1 MYKATYS
8 KGIWTYY
15 KGEQVIT
22 QAEYEKKFPPK
33 QWDPSEGS
41 PFTCGDVDDFTNC
54 HDPVTNRVGLR
65 YYPQLARFP
74 GDKSA
79 SFGHVNQ
86 AIEVAKRR
94 GYTIE
99 RD

>member
-1 MYKATYS
+1 MYKAVYES
-8 KGIWTYY
+8 GEWKYY
-15 KGEQVIT
+15 RGDKTIT

-33 QWDPSEGS
+33 EWDPSQGS
-41 PFTCGDVDDFTNC
+41 PFTCGDQHDFGSSY
-54 HDPVTNRVGLR
+54 DPVTKSNGLR

-74 GDKSA
+74 GDKKA

>member
-8 KGIWTYY
+8 KGVWTYY
-15 KGEQVIT
+15 RGEKVIT
-22 QAEYEKKFPPK
+22 QAEYEAKYPPK
-33 QWDPSEGS
+33 EWDPSQGA
-41 PFTCGDVDDFTNC
+41 PFTCGDVDDFTNSY
-54 HDPVTNRVGLR
+54 DPVTNRMSAR

-94 GYTIE
+94 GYNVE
-99 RD
+99 RG

>member
-15 KGEQVIT
+15 KGEKVIT
-22 QAEYEKKFPPK
+22 KEEYEAKFPPK
-33 QWDPSEGS
+33 EWDPSQGA
-41 PFTCGDVDDFTNC
+41 PFTCGDVDDFGLC
-54 HDPVTNRVGLR
+54 FDPVTKRNGLR

>member
-15 KGEQVIT
+15 RGDKVIT
-22 QAEYEKKFPPK
+22 KEEYEAKFPPK
-33 QWDPSEGS
+33 EWDPSQGS
-41 PFTCGDVDDFTNC
+41 PFTCGDVDDFGLC
-54 HDPVTNRVGLR
+54 DDPVARRTGTR
-65 YYPQLARFP
+65 YFHQLARFP
-74 GDKSA
+74 GDKTA
-79 SFGHVNQ
+79 CFGHVNQ